1 MAKCKVCKKNIPDGT
16 DYCEDCQDQGVVKT
30 KESYLDSLL
39 SSVKNGPSMEDIYK
53 RKNHSDGGDN
63 SPGSMAHQNPEP
75 AENLVSAKDL
85 GWEHIQVP
93 YIDDDELYKVGFSDI
108 DEFDSLSYENDL
120 QDLEPEIFISDED
133 LFGENLSDLFSQG
146 KPEDKPLT
154 AVPEEVHAAQVN
166 YVNAPMDLP
175 VSDMQEEPV
184 GLEMDTE
191 LADISSDRQLQS
203 LEETKE
209 VNENLDSE
217 IDMDLDYLLNRLHA
231 QNIESPEE
239 EKHEPQQEES
249 SQYIGDDINEM
260 MFSLEDDSKNGEDMT
275 EQQKAG
281 QLQDVRQEE
290 QQEEEQDDFLSLLN
304 QMSEEDPV
312 LEDVRAIHDLL
323 GNASSNLRN
332 EDSMPSDVG
341 EVFSDALRVV
351 SSLNDYE
358 LEEDSILGGSQDKAS
373 PNGKKGKNSK
383 KPVKEK
389 KPGKEKAK
397 KAKKTKAAKA
407 KSGLSLFQ
415 RIFGNVKNEK
425 TAAEH
430 EKELL
435 ATSEPQ
441 AKSPK
446 KSKLRVKKGAVSED
460 GENTDLEDNNEGKGK
475 PSKKERKKEKA
486 EKKLKSKDVIQVID
500 EIDEDPG
507 RINRVGAAVVLFFFA
522 IIAMIV
528 ILGTNVITYTLSI
541 EYATSYFNNR
551 KYTQAYN
558 EVYGVEIKDEDIEIY
573 DKIMTVMFVNKQLN
587 SYNNYYD
594 MKKYPEALDS
604 LLKGLSRYDKYIE
617 LAAMLG
623 IESDL
628 DYVRSQI
635 LAELYNVFNLTEQ
648 EAAQILQNDNM
659 EDYSLAVYD
668 VVLEKMN
675 N

>member
-16 DYCEDCQDQGVVKT
+16 DYCRDCQDQGVVKA

-39 SSVKNGPSMEDIYK
+39 SSVQNGPSMEEIYK
-53 RKNHSDGGDN
+53 RKNHSDGGNN
-63 SPGSMAHQNPEP
+63 SLGSSTNQNPES
-75 AENLVSAKDL
+75 AENIVSAEEL
-85 GWEHIQVP
+85 RGEHIQVP
-93 YIDDDELYKVGFSDI
+93 DIDNDELYRGVYSDI
-108 DEFDSLSYENDL
+108 DEFDPLSYENDL
-120 QDLEPEIFISDED
+120 QDLESEIIISDED
-133 LFGENLSDLFSQG
+133 LFGESLSELFSHG
-146 KPEDKPLT
+146 KQEDKRLT
-154 AVPEEVHAAQVN
+154 AMPEEVHAAQVT
-166 YVNAPMDLP
+166 YVDAPMASPSTD
-175 VSDMQEEPV
+175 VQEEPTRV
-184 GLEMDTE
+184 EMDTE
-191 LADISSDRQLQS
+191 LSDISSDRQLQP
-203 LEETKE
+203 LEEAE
-209 VNENLDSE
+209 EANEDLDSE
-217 IDMDLDYLLNRLHA
+217 IDMDLDDLLKRLNA

-239 EKHEPQQEES
+239 EKHEPQQEVS
-249 SQYIGDDINEM
+249 SPYIGDDINEM

-323 GNASSNLRN
+323 GNTSSNLRN

-383 KPVKEK
+383 KPIKEK
-389 KPGKEKAK
+389 KPVKEKTK
-397 KAKKTKAAKA
+397 KAKKEKAAKE

-415 RIFGNVKNEK
+415 RIFGNVKDEK

-435 ATSEPQ
+435 ATSGPK

-446 KSKLRVKKGAVSED
+446 KSKLRGKKGAVSDD

-486 EKKLKSKDVIQVID
+486 EKKLKSKEVIQVID

-507 RINRVGAAVVLFFFA
+507 RINRVGAAVVIFFFA
-522 IIAMIV
+522 IVAMLV

-617 LAAMLG
+617 LATMLG

-648 EAAQILQNDNM
+648 EAAQILQNDSM